1 MHPMNSTEKM
11 FKMKYQLQKFTLVV
25 LLLGVVLSIADAQRA
40 KRDLERKRRQ
50 LMESMRKTKSELRET
65 QHEKRNIERAYA
77 STQQQLKQSKQKIE
91 TVNTVISSSSEIV
104 ERNYQVVDNLS
115 NDLTRVKSDYSE
127 TIRKAFRQKLNYDF
141 LYFLLSSDDCNHL
154 VKKLHYVGQIDRFRK
169 KQIKAILETRYELES
184 RIVNLEQGMA
194 KNAEQLATIEVQKKE
209 LDQKLGTQEDKLVDI
224 KQQVDKLRKELNR
237 QERQQEKIS
246 AAIDN
251 IIKAEIEE
259 RTKAARAAALA
270 TTRFR
275 NKENQNSSASR
286 EPRSENNNETDHREE
301 KTITIR
307 ETPEVKALS
316 DNFRNN
322 KGKLP
327 WPVKSGA
334 IVKRFGRQP
343 HETLRNVMISNNGID
358 IMTSEGNDVNAVFAG
373 KVVAV
378 QFIPGS
384 NYLVI
389 LQHGSYYTVYSN
401 LERVFVQK
409 GNEIGL
415 KQSIGRVAGNTVHF
429 ELWQNRSRENPA
441 SWIAK

>member
-1 MHPMNSTEKM
+1 
-11 FKMKYQLQKFTLVV
+11 MKYQLQKFTLLFTLLIFV
-25 LLLGVVLSIADAQRA
+25 LCIAYAQRA
-40 KRDLERKRRQ
+40 RRDLERKRHQ
-50 LMESMRKTKSELRET
+50 LMESMRRTKSELKET

-77 STQQQLKQSKQKIE
+77 STQQQLKQSEQKIE
-91 TVNTVISSSSEIV
+91 TVHTVISSSSEIV
-104 ERNYQVVDNLS
+104 ERSYQVVDNLS
-115 NDLTRVKSDYSE
+115 NDLTRIKSDYGE
-127 TIRKAFRQKLNYDF
+127 TVRKAFRQKLNYDF
-141 LYFLLSSDDCNHL
+141 LYFLFSSDDFNQL
-154 VKKLHYVGQIDRFRK
+154 VKRLHYVNQIDRFRK

-184 RIVNLEQGMA
+184 RIVTLEQGMA
-194 KNAEQLATIEVQKKE
+194 KNAEQLASIEVQKQA
-209 LDQKLGTQEDKLVDI
+209 LDQKLDKQEDKLVDI
-224 KQQVDKLRKELNR
+224 KQQVDKLRKELNH

-251 IIKAEIEE
+251 IIKIEIEE
-259 RTKAARAAALA
+259 RAKIARAAALA

-275 NKENQNSSASR
+275 TKENGYSKDNTKNGDTES
-286 EPRSENNNETDHREE
+286 NNRNES
-301 KTITIR
+301 ITIK

-322 KGKLP
+322 RGKLL
-327 WPVKSGA
+327 WPVSSGA

-358 IMTSEGNDVNAVFAG
+358 IMTTDGSEVNAVFAG

-409 GNEIGL
+409 GNQVGL
-415 KQSIGRVAGNTVHF
+415 KQNIGKVAGNTVHF

>member
-1 MHPMNSTEKM
+1 
-11 FKMKYQLQKFTLVV
+11 MKYQLLKLTLLF
-25 LLLGVVLSIADAQRA
+25 LLFIFVLSIADAQRA
-40 KRDLERKRRQ
+40 RRDLERKRRQ
-50 LMESMRKTKSELRET
+50 LMESMRRTKSELNET

-77 STQQQLKQSKQKIE
+77 STQQQLKKSEQNIE
-91 TVNTVISSSSEIV
+91 TVHTNISSSSEIV

-115 NDLTRVKSDYSE
+115 NDLTRIKSDYGE
-127 TIRKAFRQKLNYDF
+127 TVRKAFRQKLNYDF
-141 LYFLLSSDDCNHL
+141 LYFLFSSDDFNQL
-154 VKKLHYVGQIDRFRK
+154 VKRLHYIGQIDRFRK

-184 RIVNLEQGMA
+184 RIVTLEQGMA
-194 KNAEQLATIEVQKKE
+194 KDAVQLASIEEQKQQ
-209 LDQKLGTQEDKLVDI
+209 LDQKLDKQEDKLVDI

-275 NKENQNSSASR
+275 TK
-286 EPRSENNNETDHREE
+286 ENNNSSSSRRNNNREE
-301 KTITIR
+301 AETETRDNNESIAIR

-322 KGKLP
+322 RGQLP

-334 IVKRFGRQP
+334 IVRRFGRQP

-358 IMTSEGNDVNAVFAG
+358 IMTTENSEVNAVFAG

-409 GNEIGL
+409 GNEVGL
-415 KQSIGRVAGNTVHF
+415 KQNIGKVAGNTVHF
-429 ELWQNRSRENPA
+429 ELWQNRSRENPTK
-441 SWIAK
+441 WIAK

>member
-1 MHPMNSTEKM
+1 
-11 FKMKYQLQKFTLVV
+11 MKYQLPRLTI
-25 LLLGVVLSIADAQRA
+25 LLILFVFVLSIADAQRA
-40 KRDLERKRRQ
+40 RRDLERKRRQ
-50 LMESMRKTKSELRET
+50 LIESMRRTKSELNES
-65 QHEKRNIERAYA
+65 QHEKRNIERTYTA
-77 STQQQLKQSKQKIE
+77 TQQQLESSKKKIE
-91 TVNTVISSSSEIV
+91 TVNLNITSSSEVV
-104 ERNYQVVDNLS
+104 ERNYWVVDNLS
-115 NDLTRVKSDYSE
+115 NELTRIKSDYGE
-127 TIRKAFRQKLNYDF
+127 TIRKAYRQKLNNDF
-141 LYFLLSSDDCNHL
+141 LSFLFSSDDFNHL
-154 VKKLHYVGQIDRFRK
+154 VKKLHYVKQIDRYRK
-169 KQIKAILETRYELES
+169 KQLKAILETRHDLES
-184 RIVNLEQGMA
+184 RIVSLEQGMA
-194 KNAEQLATIEVQKKE
+194 KNAEQLAVIENKKQE
-209 LDQKLGTQEDKLVDI
+209 LDQKLGQQEDKLIDI

-251 IIKAEIEE
+251 IIKEEIEN

-275 NKENQNSSASR
+275 TRENSNSK
-286 EPRSENNNETDHREE
+286 PTNNNEENIESKDRKEA
-301 KTITIR
+301 ITIR

-322 KGKLP
+322 RGKLP
-327 WPVKSGA
+327 WPVRNGA
-334 IVKRFGRQP
+334 IVNRFGRHQ
-343 HETLRNVMISNNGID
+343 HETLRNVMVSNNGID
-358 IMTSEGNDVNAVFAG
+358 IMTTEGNDVNAVFGG

-409 GNEIGL
+409 GSDVGL
-415 KQSIGRVAGNTVHF
+415 KQQIGRVAGNTVHF

-441 SWIAK
+441 HWIAK